1 MSTRAY
7 CGGTF
12 DLLHPGHVRFF
23 RWAKETYGS
32 LVIALNRDEFVT
44 RYKAAPAQSYDERLE
59 MVSACR
65 YVDYVVC
72 NTGDEDSRPAILAAP
87 RPTHIVN
94 GSDWTRERLMVQM
107 HLTEDFLQYNELEI
121 ALCPLARQF
130 STTELKKRIR
140 G

>member
-1 MSTRAY
+1 MNTRAY

-23 RWAKETYGS
+23 RWAHETFGS
-32 LVIALNRDEFVT
+32 LVVALNRDEFVT
-44 RYKAAPAQSYDERLE
+44 RYKTAPAQTYAERFE
-59 MVSACR
+59 MVSSCR

-72 NTGDEDSRPAILAAP
+72 NTGDEDSKPAILAAP

-94 GSDWTRERLMVQM
+94 GSDWTRERLMKQM
-107 HLTEDFLQYNELEI
+107 GLTQSFLHQCGLEI
-121 ALCPLARQF
+121 SLCPLPRQF